1 MVSQGLLVLLLILGV
16 MKNNNR
22 QDFGGKKIIG
32 IKYKSFLTLLSSK
45 NENYENIFAC
55 TDTISLIRRSRN
67 L

>member
-1 MVSQGLLVLLLILGV
+1 MVSQGLLVLLPISDV
-16 MKNNNR
+16 MKDNNR

-32 IKYKSFLTLLSSK
+32 IKDKSFLTLLSSK
-45 NENYENIFAC
+45 NENHENIFGC